1 MCAGESRN
9 PRAWPSL
16 LHFEIIGRD
25 PPALRAF
32 YRALFGWET
41 ENDSPVAPQ
50 VSDAGAYG
58 FIASSATADGS
69 TIPGG
74 IGGGPSFRPHAL
86 FYVGVPNVGAALEKA
101 QRLGGSLV
109 MGPAAN
115 PNGKLVVGHFAD
127 PEGNLIGVAGPV

>member
-1 MCAGESRN
+1 MGNAVV
-9 PRAWPSL
+9 
-16 LHFEIIGRD
+16 HFEIIGKD
-25 PPALRAF
+25 PAALREF
-32 YRALFGWET
+32 YRALFGWEACPG
-41 ENDSPVAPQ
+41 SPVAPQ

-58 FIASSATADGS
+58 FIASSATADGF

-86 FYVGVPNVGAALEKA
+86 FYVGVPDVAAALDKA
-101 QRLGGSLV
+101 QSLGGSPV